1 MCASVSSEE
10 LGIRGKEVG
19 DLHGRSV
26 VHDYT
31 KWNGWGGSDSCSHS
45 LWQSWAERQRVV
57 GDAINGLLQVFKSPG
72 VVINGAFPI
81 YILLLLL
88 TVSENTGELSCVI
101 CCCVSYSN

>member
-1 MCASVSSEE
+1 M
-10 LGIRGKEVG
+10 
-19 DLHGRSV
+19 
-26 VHDYT
+26 
-31 KWNGWGGSDSCSHS
+31 
-45 LWQSWAERQRVV
+45 

-88 TVSENTGELSCVI
+88 IVSENTGELSCVI